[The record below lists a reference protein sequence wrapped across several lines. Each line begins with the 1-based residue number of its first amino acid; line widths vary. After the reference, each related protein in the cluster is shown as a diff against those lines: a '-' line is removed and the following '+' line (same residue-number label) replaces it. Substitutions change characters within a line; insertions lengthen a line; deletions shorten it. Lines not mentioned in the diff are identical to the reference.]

1 MQTFE
6 YSELFFVSGM
16 STMFYGLMAVLFWI
30 KGGRLGKLASI
41 LMATLCLECVKDFFI
56 LRNPDTALFYTNS
69 INTSIDTIVVPM
81 YIFILIELIK
91 PGRLTIKSMLISEIP
106 FAALIS
112 MFIATRLDIF
122 YTLLIILSAVS
133 GTFFLI
139 WSAFAIP
146 KYHKQLKE
154 EFSYTEN
161 INLNWLRVIIYTF
174 YCILALWTISSFFE
188 NPDYDAIYISCSL
201 VMWIVLDYFIYKH
214 KSVLNELNTDA
225 YTVIPEQPVSAEKNS
240 ELKDKIENLFT
251 KDKIFLNPQLKITDI
266 ADKVGTN
273 RTYVSQFFNQ
283 QNSSTFFDYVNSFR
297 IEYACKLLSGTN
309 ENITV
314 ISEKSGFSNIQS
326 FYRVFSRIKG
336 MTPAAYRNSLN

>member
-1 MQTFE
+1 
-6 YSELFFVSGM
+6 M

-30 KGGRLGKLASI
+30 KGGRLGKLTSI
-41 LMATLCLECVKDFFI
+41 LMATLCLEYVKDFFI
-56 LRNPDTALFYTNS
+56 LRNPDTAVLYTNS
-69 INTSIDTIVVPM
+69 INASIDTIVVPM

-91 PGRLTIKSMLISEIP
+91 PGRLTVKSMLISEIP

-112 MFIATRLDIF
+112 MYIATRFDIF
-122 YTLLIILSAVS
+122 YNLLIILSAVS

-139 WSAFAIP
+139 WSAFTIP

-174 YCILALWTISSFFE
+174 YCILALWTTSSFFE
-188 NPDYDAIYISCSL
+188 NPDFDAMYISGSL

-214 KSVLNELNTDA
+214 KSVLNELNTDTH
-225 YTVIPEQPVSAEKNS
+225 TVIQEQTLSAEKNS

-283 QNSSTFFDYVNSFR
+283 QNSSTFFDYVNSYR

>member
-1 MQTFE
+1 M
-6 YSELFFVSGM
+6 FFVYGM
-16 STMFYGLMAVLFWI
+16 STMFYGLMAALFWI
-30 KGGRLGKLASI
+30 KGGRLAKLSSI

-56 LRNPDTALFYTNS
+56 LRNPDTALLYTNS

-81 YIFILIELIK
+81 YIFILVELIK
-91 PGRLTIKSMLISEIP
+91 PGRLTVKSMLLSEIP
-106 FAALIS
+106 FVALIS
-112 MFIATRLDIF
+112 VYTLTGLEIF
-122 YTLLIILSAVS
+122 YTLLIIFSAVC
-133 GTFFLI
+133 GTFFMV

-174 YCILALWTISSFFE
+174 YCILAIWILASLNE
-188 NPDYDAIYISCSL
+188 KPNYDIAYMIVSL
-201 VMWIVLDYFIYKH
+201 IMWIVLDYFIYKH
-214 KSVLNELNTDA
+214 KSVLDELSTDA
-225 YTVIPEQPVSAEKNS
+225 HNSNSEQPVSAEKNN
-240 ELKDKIENLFT
+240 ELKDKIESLFT

-283 QNSSTFFDYVNSFR
+283 QNSSTFFDYVNSYR

-309 ENITV
+309 ENITI

-336 MTPAAYRNSLN
+336 MTPAAYRNSLNNA

>member
-1 MQTFE
+1 
-6 YSELFFVSGM
+6 M

-41 LMATLCLECVKDFFI
+41 LMATLCLEYVKDFFI
-56 LRNPDTALFYTNS
+56 LRNPDTAVLYTNS
-69 INTSIDTIVVPM
+69 INASIDTIVVPM

-91 PGRLTIKSMLISEIP
+91 PGRLTVKSMLISEIP

-112 MFIATRLDIF
+112 MYIATRFDIF
-122 YTLLIILSAVS
+122 YNLLIILSAVS

-139 WSAFAIP
+139 WSAFTIP

-174 YCILALWTISSFFE
+174 YCILALWTTSSFFE
-188 NPDYDAIYISCSL
+188 NPDFDAMYISGSL

-214 KSVLNELNTDA
+214 KSVLNELNTDTH
-225 YTVIPEQPVSAEKNS
+225 TVIQEQTLSAEKNS

-283 QNSSTFFDYVNSFR
+283 QNSSTFFDYVNSYR

>member
-1 MQTFE
+1 
-6 YSELFFVSGM
+6 
-16 STMFYGLMAVLFWI
+16 MAVLFWI
-30 KGGRLGKLASI
+30 KGGRLGKLTSI
-41 LMATLCLECVKDFFI
+41 LMATLCLEYVKDFFI
-56 LRNPDTALFYTNS
+56 LRNPDTAVLYTNS
-69 INTSIDTIVVPM
+69 INASIDTIVVPM

-91 PGRLTIKSMLISEIP
+91 PGRLTVKSMLISEIP

-112 MFIATRLDIF
+112 MYIATRFDIF
-122 YTLLIILSAVS
+122 YNLLIILSAVS

-139 WSAFAIP
+139 WSAFTIP

-174 YCILALWTISSFFE
+174 YCILALWTTSSFFE
-188 NPDYDAIYISCSL
+188 NPDFDAMYISGSL

-214 KSVLNELNTDA
+214 KSVLNELNTDTH
-225 YTVIPEQPVSAEKNS
+225 TVIQEQTLSAEKNS

-283 QNSSTFFDYVNSFR
+283 QNSSTFFDYVNSYR

>member
-1 MQTFE
+1 
-6 YSELFFVSGM
+6 
-16 STMFYGLMAVLFWI
+16 MFYGLMAVLFWI
-30 KGGRLGKLASI
+30 KGGRLGKLTSI
-41 LMATLCLECVKDFFI
+41 LMATLCLEYVKDFFI
-56 LRNPDTALFYTNS
+56 LRNPDTAVLYTNS
-69 INTSIDTIVVPM
+69 INASIDTIVVPM

-91 PGRLTIKSMLISEIP
+91 PGRLTVKSMLISEIP

-112 MFIATRLDIF
+112 MYIATRFDIF
-122 YTLLIILSAVS
+122 YNLLIILSAVS

-139 WSAFAIP
+139 WSAFTIP

-174 YCILALWTISSFFE
+174 YCILALWTTSSFFE
-188 NPDYDAIYISCSL
+188 NPDFDAMYISGSL

-214 KSVLNELNTDA
+214 KSVLNELNTDTH
-225 YTVIPEQPVSAEKNS
+225 TVIQEQTLSAEKNS

-283 QNSSTFFDYVNSFR
+283 QNSSTFFDYVNSYR

>member
-30 KGGRLGKLASI
+30 KGGRLGKLTSI
-41 LMATLCLECVKDFFI
+41 LMATLCLEYVKDFFI
-56 LRNPDTALFYTNS
+56 LRNPDTAVLYTNS
-69 INTSIDTIVVPM
+69 INASIDTIVVPM

-91 PGRLTIKSMLISEIP
+91 PGRLTVKSMLISEIP

-112 MFIATRLDIF
+112 MYIATRFDIF
-122 YTLLIILSAVS
+122 YNLLIILSAVS

-139 WSAFAIP
+139 WSAFTIP
-146 KYHKQLKE
+146 QYHKQLKE

-174 YCILALWTISSFFE
+174 YCILALWTTSSFFE
-188 NPDYDAIYISCSL
+188 NSDFDAMYISGSL

-214 KSVLNELNTDA
+214 KSVLNELNTDTH
-225 YTVIPEQPVSAEKNS
+225 TVIQEQTLSAEKNS

-283 QNSSTFFDYVNSFR
+283 QNSSTFFDYVNSYR